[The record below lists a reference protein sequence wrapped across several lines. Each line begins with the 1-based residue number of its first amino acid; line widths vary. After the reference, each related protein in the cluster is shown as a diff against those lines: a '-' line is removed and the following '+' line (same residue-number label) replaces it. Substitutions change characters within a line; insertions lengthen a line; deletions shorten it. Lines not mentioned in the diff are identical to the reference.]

1 MQFSY
6 KDLEDAVDVWLKDFC
21 DPIEHRVLSGPDL
34 IADAIYSASLEIK
47 RLKKENETLR
57 YNQYNSFEKYAH
69 QINQDLLCNEI
80 DKLKAQRNALQHHI
94 ANLNRSFYEPSEN

>member
-21 DPIEHRVLSGPDL
+21 DPMLSGPDL
-34 IADAIYSASLEIK
+34 IADAIHSA
-47 RLKKENETLR
+47 RLAIRPFKKENEVLK

-80 DKLKAQRNALQHHI
+80 DKLKAQRNALQQYI
-94 ANLNRSFYEPSEN
+94 INLRRNFSEPSEN

>member
-21 DPIEHRVLSGPDL
+21 DPLLSGPDL
-34 IADAIYSASLEIK
+34 IADAMYSASLAIK

-80 DKLKAQRNALQHHI
+80 DKLKAQRNALQQYI
-94 ANLNRSFYEPSEN
+94 INLRRNFSEPSEN

>member
-21 DPIEHRVLSGPDL
+21 DPLLSGPDL
-34 IADAIYSASLEIK
+34 IADAMYSASLEIK
-47 RLKKENETLR
+47 RLKKENEILR

-69 QINQDLLCNEI
+69 QVNQDLLCNEI
-80 DKLKAQRNALQHHI
+80 DKLKVQRNALQHHI
-94 ANLNRSFYEPSEN
+94 LNFYRSLGASEN

>member
-21 DPIEHRVLSGPDL
+21 DPMLSGPDL
-34 IADAIYSASLEIK
+34 IADAIYSASLAI
-47 RLKKENETLR
+47 RRFKKENEVLK

-80 DKLKAQRNALQHHI
+80 DKLKAQRNALQQYI
-94 ANLNRSFYEPSEN
+94 INLRRNFSEPSEN

>member
-21 DPIEHRVLSGPDL
+21 ESTLSGPDL
-34 IADAIYSASLEIK
+34 IADAIYSASREIK
-47 RLKKENETLR
+47 RLKKENEILR

-80 DKLKAQRNALQHHI
+80 DKLKAQRNALQQHI
-94 ANLNRSFYEPSEN
+94 ISLNRSFYKPNEN

>member
-21 DPIEHRVLSGPDL
+21 DPLLLGPDL

-47 RLKKENETLR
+47 RLKKEILTQKEFYYRILTKGLCR
-57 YNQYNSFEKYAH
+57 EK
-69 QINQDLLCNEI
+69 II
-80 DKLKAQRNALQHHI
+80 
-94 ANLNRSFYEPSEN
+94 

>member
-6 KDLEDAVDVWLKDFC
+6 EDLKDAVDVWLKDFC
-21 DPIEHRVLSGPDL
+21 EPTLSGPDL
-34 IADAIYSASLEIK
+34 IADAIYSASREIK
-47 RLKKENETLR
+47 HLKKENEMLR

-94 ANLNRSFYEPSEN
+94 LNFYRSLAPSEN